1 VNLAEKHPNAT
12 TAGVSGIGGGAAV
25 VEILDQ
31 AGVHVSGPVGALI
44 AGSLATV
51 ALFVGRN
58 GLRGVWNAILNG
70 TGRHS

>member
-1 VNLAEKHPNAT
+1 
-12 TAGVSGIGGGAAV
+12 
-25 VEILDQ
+25 
-31 AGVHVSGPVGALI
+31 LI

-70 TGRHS
+70 TGRRS